1 LKLKTHN
8 FITNIAN
15 NRSNRMAPLLGF
27 TIGGLM
33 MLSVVIIVAFSAID
47 SLGFSSSEK
56 SIAKKVDSA
65 LNLDNPQMCL
75 NFDEPQFC
83 VSNIA
88 YMKRDPGMCVSLL
101 EDEKDQYDCLSKFFR
116 KYQERVCDYVSEI
129 YYSDC
134 MIEAQN
140 WKH

>member
-1 LKLKTHN
+1 
-8 FITNIAN
+8 
-15 NRSNRMAPLLGF
+15 MAPLLGF

-33 MLSVVIIVAFSAID
+33 MLTVVIFAAFSAID
-47 SLGFSSSEK
+47 SLGFSSEK
-56 SIAKKVDSA
+56 SIAKEVDSII
-65 LNLDNPQMCL
+65 NLDNPQMCM

-88 YMKRDPGMCVSLL
+88 YMNKDPGMCNSLL

-116 KYQERVCDYVSEI
+116 KYQERVCDYVSET

>member
-1 LKLKTHN
+1 MKLETHH
-8 FITNIAN
+8 FIKISSDTK
-15 NRSNRMAPLLGF
+15 SSKMKPLFGF

-33 MLSVVIIVAFSAID
+33 MLSVILVIIFSVID

-65 LNLDNPQMCL
+65 LNLDNPEMCF

-88 YMKRDPGMCVSLL
+88 YMKKDPGMCVSLL

-116 KYQERVCDYVSEI
+116 KYEEKVCGYVSES

-140 WKH
+140 WKR

>member
-1 LKLKTHN
+1 MK
-8 FITNIAN
+8 
-15 NRSNRMAPLLGF
+15 PLLGF

-33 MLSVVIIVAFSAID
+33 MLSVVTVMAFSAID
-47 SLGFSSSEK
+47 SLGVSSEK
-56 SIAKKVDSA
+56 SISKEVDST

-75 NFDEPQFC
+75 NFDDPQFC

-88 YMKRDPGMCVSLL
+88 YMKREPGMCVSLL
-101 EDEKDQYDCLSKFFR
+101 EDEKDQYACLSQFFR
-116 KYQERVCDYVSEI
+116 KYQERVCDYVSDN